1 MTEIKP
7 FIFKQFKVE
16 QDLVPM
22 KVGTDG
28 VLVGAWAN
36 LEGVSKTLDIGTGTG
51 VISLILAQRLI
62 GKAEIHAIDVD
73 DKAII
78 QSSANF
84 KNSPWPEKFEVH
96 HSSIQEFGMT
106 SNERFDLIISNP
118 PFFTGGM
125 LSENNDR
132 NDVRHTIKLPHGDLL
147 LAVSKLLKQD
157 GSLAIILPYLQGLRF
172 IEISESYRLFPI
184 RITEVKSRMDK
195 TVERLLIQFKKGKSL
210 VMESELIIHAD
221 GDEFTNEYKSLTG
234 DFYLKF

>member
-28 VLVGAWAN
+28 VLVGAWVA
-36 LEGVSKTLDIGTGTG
+36 LDCVSKALDIGTGTG
-51 VISLILAQRLI
+51 VISLILAQRLNEHP
-62 GKAEIHAIDVD
+62 EIHAIDVD
-73 DKAII
+73 EKAIL
-78 QSSANF
+78 QASNNF
-84 KNSPWPEKFEVH
+84 KDSPWPEKFVIH
-96 HSSIQEFGMT
+96 HSSIQEFAMT
-106 SNERFDLIISNP
+106 SNEKFDLIISNP

-147 LAVSKLLKQD
+147 LAVSKLLKPS

-172 IEISESYRLFPI
+172 IEISESYRLYPF
-184 RITEVKSRMDK
+184 RIAEVKSRMDK
-195 TVERLLIQFKKGKSL
+195 TIERLLIQFRRDKST
-210 VMESELIIHAD
+210 VDQTEIIIHAE
-221 GDEFTNEYKSLTG
+221 GDEFTKVYQALTS

>member
-78 QSSANF
+78 QSSDNF
-84 KNSPWPEKFEVH
+84 KNSPWPEKFAVH

-106 SNERFDLIISNP
+106 STERFDLIISNP

-132 NDVRHTIKLPHGDLL
+132 NDVRHAIKLPHGDLL

-157 GSLAIILPYLQGLRF
+157 GSLVIILPYLQGLRF
-172 IEISESYRLFPI
+172 IEISESYRLYPT
-184 RITEVKSRMDK
+184 RITEVKSRTDK

-210 VMESELIIHAD
+210 VMENELIIHAD